1 MTLAS
6 FYSTQIIS
14 NDLLPNFTLASI
26 PIDLQRFTNDVAK
39 TITIKSIK
47 LSSVDDNS
55 IQFICGRSKTKNSK
69 IKNLLEWIKDDE
81 IVNLIKNFE
90 LKLGTYEIF
99 FKKSNDDD
107 VPKKYTTG
115 NEEDLKEL
123 AELGVFNAQIILGLL
138 YAKCIESK
146 IEQSDIKA
154 IELFQKVSEQGSFE
168 GDLCLGF
175 IYSKE
180 HSSIY
185 DPQKAFDHYKKA
197 SEKGNGIAM
206 RNLAIMHL
214 VGEGVPQNLRESV
227 KLFKKAN
234 NQFGD
239 SVSGNILG
247 ILYQKG
253 IGVPKSLH
261 ESVKYFRKASD
272 SNDINAKI
280 NLGLLLFNGEGVE
293 KNEAEAVKLFQVA
306 AEHGFVRAQI
316 LLAKAYER
324 GLGVEKNYEKA
335 IEWFSKVAER
345 EGTDSSIDYVGESQY
360 CLACLYEKGF
370 GDKEK
375 DPEKA
380 LYWFTKSSENN
391 YLTAQVTLGDMYRD
405 GHGVEVDEGKAL
417 KWYITAA
424 KYNNFQAQFVLG
436 ELYEVSSL
444 GVKKD
449 ETKALQWYKKSAEQG
464 YIMALMRLGLGTG
477 SDPDVSRK
485 LQMITK
491 LPSVKTLEQSGQAPQ
506 PTMID
511 DDEILE
517 KIGNLKDGEKLEV
530 DDVNG
535 SCENQ

>member
-1 MTLAS
+1 MVFDNIYFKFGVIGYAS
-6 FYSTQIIS
+6 LYNKSKQFTQIIS

-107 VPKKYTTG
+107 VPKKYTAG

-247 ILYQKG
+247 ILNQKG

-391 YLTAQVTLGDMYRD
+391 YLTAQVTLGDM
-405 GHGVEVDEGKAL
+405 
-417 KWYITAA
+417 
-424 KYNNFQAQFVLG
+424 
-436 ELYEVSSL
+436 
-444 GVKKD
+444 
-449 ETKALQWYKKSAEQG
+449 
-464 YIMALMRLGLGTG
+464 LGLGTG